1 MDLRNG
7 DCLEILKDIPSKS
20 VDLVFADLPYG
31 QVNCKWD
38 CKIDLELLW
47 KELLRIA
54 KSDTTP
60 FFFTCTTKFGYEL
73 ITSNKK
79 MFRYDL
85 VWAKTNPCGFL
96 QAKKQPMRKH
106 EMVYVFYKKQP
117 AYDISSHK
125 HKFLKSKNGMKGKDD
140 LCYSNKV
147 KQVQNKEYDPPLPV
161 SVIKEEVVNE
171 RGDTQRIENSVYGSE
186 NYKIFH
192 QHHPNGKLVREPRY
206 DPPLPGS
213 VIKEE
218 EHTTE
223 SSRGEKTY
231 GKYSEKANREAQLK
245 IYDPPLPVSVIKED
259 NCYNKGG
266 KDHYEDYKTKLGY
279 ANRKNGESAYDPPLP
294 VSVIKEEV
302 CPLQENSTYGTKGFS
317 IPKSKEH
324 HKQIYD
330 PALPVSVLKEDDY
343 EPSLPHSLLEIKSI
357 RLRQHSTAKP
367 PDLMKWI
374 LKYYTKEGD
383 MVLDPTMGSNPMGLA
398 CKEMNRNY
406 IGIEK
411 DPDIYKFA
419 CSRVE

>member
-20 VDLVFADLPYG
+20 IDLVFADLPYG
-31 QVNCKWD
+31 QVACKWD

-47 KELLRIA
+47 KELLRVA
-54 KSDTTP
+54 KSDNTP

-73 ITSNKK
+73 ISSNKK
-79 MFRYDL
+79 MFKYDL
-85 VWAKTNPCGFL
+85 VWAKSTKCGFL

-125 HKFLKSKNGMKGKDD
+125 YNCKKEENTEVIKEDKIIYDVEYEKDLYGVKRDDRKNK
-140 LCYSNKV
+140 
-147 KQVQNKEYDPPLPV
+147 KEYDPPLP
-161 SVIKEEVVNE
+161 
-171 RGDTQRIENSVYGSE
+171 
-186 NYKIFH
+186 
-192 QHHPNGKLVREPRY
+192 
-206 DPPLPGS
+206 
-213 VIKEE
+213 
-218 EHTTE
+218 
-223 SSRGEKTY
+223 
-231 GKYSEKANREAQLK
+231 A
-245 IYDPPLPVSVIKED
+245 SVIKED
-259 NCYNKGG
+259 NWIVPEY
-266 KDHYEDYKTKLGY
+266 
-279 ANRKNGESAYDPPLP
+279 
-294 VSVIKEEV
+294 
-302 CPLQENSTYGTKGFS
+302 STYGSKGFS
-317 IPKSKEH
+317 IPKAPEH
-324 HKQIYD
+324 RKQIYE
-330 PALPVSVLKEDDY
+330 PALPVSVIKEDDY
-343 EPSLPHSLLEIKSI
+343 EPSLPDSLLEINSI

>member
-73 ITSNKK
+73 ISSNKK

-85 VWAKTNPCGFL
+85 VWAKSNPCGFL

-140 LCYSNKV
+140 LCYTTN
-147 KQVQNKEYDPPLPV
+147 QVQNKEYDPPLPV
-161 SVIKEEVVNE
+161 SVIKEEQVY
-171 RGDTQRIENSVYGSE
+171 IENKKFNTLYGDL
-186 NYKIFH
+186 NI
-192 QHHPNGKLVREPRY
+192 PDPRRNGKSVREPRY
-206 DPPLPGS
+206 
-213 VIKEE
+213 E
-218 EHTTE
+218 
-223 SSRGEKTY
+223 
-231 GKYSEKANREAQLK
+231 
-245 IYDPPLPVSVIKED
+245 
-259 NCYNKGG
+259 
-266 KDHYEDYKTKLGY
+266 
-279 ANRKNGESAYDPPLP
+279 PPLP
-294 VSVIKEEV
+294 VSVIKEE
-302 CPLQENSTYGTKGFS
+302 
-317 IPKSKEH
+317 
-324 HKQIYD
+324 
-330 PALPVSVLKEDDY
+330 DDY
-343 EPSLPHSLLEIKSI
+343 DPSLPHSLLEIKSI
-357 RLRQHSTAKP
+357 RLKQHSTAKP

-419 CSRVE
+419 CSRVD

>member
-73 ITSNKK
+73 IKSNEK
-79 MFRYDL
+79 MFKYDL
-85 VWAKTNPCGFL
+85 VWAKSNPCGFL
-96 QAKKQPMRKH
+96 QAKKRPMRKH
-106 EMVYVFYKKQP
+106 EMLYVFYKKQP

-125 HKFLKSKNGMKGKDD
+125 HKFKKEETTEVVKDD
-140 LCYSNKV
+140 SCDLIYGKNANFGKKHYTSQERSSNV
-147 KQVQNKEYDPPLPV
+147 YNPPLPV
-161 SVIKEEVVNE
+161 SVIKEEHNSNPILNSKIYGTKD
-171 RGDTQRIENSVYGSE
+171 RKTPLKQFGTQTGNKG
-186 NYKIFH
+186 
-192 QHHPNGKLVREPRY
+192 Y
-206 DPPLPGS
+206 DPPLP
-213 VIKEE
+213 
-218 EHTTE
+218 T
-223 SSRGEKTY
+223 
-231 GKYSEKANREAQLK
+231 
-245 IYDPPLPVSVIKED
+245 SVIKED
-259 NCYNKGG
+259 KYNMDDYLVKDCGDKKGG
-266 KDHYEDYKTKLGY
+266 TYGREKKPHKSLSYPQ
-279 ANRKNGESAYDPPLP
+279 KNGESA
-294 VSVIKEEV
+294 
-302 CPLQENSTYGTKGFS
+302 
-317 IPKSKEH
+317 
-324 HKQIYD
+324 YD

-357 RLRQHSTAKP
+357 RLKQHSTAKP

>member
-73 ITSNKK
+73 IKSNEK
-79 MFRYDL
+79 MFKYDL
-85 VWAKTNPCGFL
+85 VWAKSNPCGFL
-96 QAKKQPMRKH
+96 QAKKRPMRKH

-140 LCYSNKV
+140 LCYTTN
-147 KQVQNKEYDPPLPV
+147 QVQNKEYDPPLPV
-161 SVIKEEVVNE
+161 SVIKEDKYNMDNYLVKDC
-171 RGDTQRIENSVYGSE
+171 GDKKG
-186 NYKIFH
+186 
-192 QHHPNGKLVREPRY
+192 G
-206 DPPLPGS
+206 
-213 VIKEE
+213 
-218 EHTTE
+218 
-223 SSRGEKTY
+223 TY
-231 GKYSEKANREAQLK
+231 GREKKPHKSLSYPQ
-245 IYDPPLPVSVIKED
+245 
-259 NCYNKGG
+259 
-266 KDHYEDYKTKLGY
+266 
-279 ANRKNGESAYDPPLP
+279 KNGESAYDPPLP
-294 VSVIKEEV
+294 VSVIKEEQV
-302 CPLQENSTYGTKGFS
+302 YIENKKFNTLYGDLN
-317 IPKSKEH
+317 IPDPRRNGKSVREPR
-324 HKQIYD
+324 YE
-330 PALPVSVLKEDDY
+330 PPLPVSVIKEEDDY
-343 EPSLPHSLLEIKSI
+343 DPSLPHSLLEIKSI
-357 RLRQHSTAKP
+357 RLKQHSTAKP

>member
-79 MFRYDL
+79 MFKYDL
-85 VWAKTNPCGFL
+85 VWAKSNPCGFL

-125 HKFLKSKNGMKGKDD
+125 HKFLKSKNGMKGKDT
-140 LCYSNKV
+140 LCYTTN
-147 KQVQNKEYDPPLPV
+147 QVQNK
-161 SVIKEEVVNE
+161 
-171 RGDTQRIENSVYGSE
+171 Q
-186 NYKIFH
+186 
-192 QHHPNGKLVREPRY
+192 
-206 DPPLPGS
+206 
-213 VIKEE
+213 
-218 EHTTE
+218 
-223 SSRGEKTY
+223 
-231 GKYSEKANREAQLK
+231 
-245 IYDPPLPVSVIKED
+245 YDPPLPVSVIKED

-294 VSVIKEEV
+294 VSVLKEEM

>member
-73 ITSNKK
+73 ISSNKK
-79 MFRYDL
+79 MFKYDL
-85 VWAKTNPCGFL
+85 VWAKSNPCGFL

-106 EMVYVFYKKQP
+106 EMLYVFYKKQP

-140 LCYSNKV
+140 LCYTTN
-147 KQVQNKEYDPPLPV
+147 QVQNKEYDPPLPV
-161 SVIKEEVVNE
+161 SVIKEDKIIYDVEYE
-171 RGDTQRIENSVYGSE
+171 KDLYGVKRDDRK
-186 NYKIFH
+186 NK
-192 QHHPNGKLVREPRY
+192 
-206 DPPLPGS
+206 
-213 VIKEE
+213 KE
-218 EHTTE
+218 
-223 SSRGEKTY
+223 
-231 GKYSEKANREAQLK
+231 
-245 IYDPPLPVSVIKED
+245 YDPPLPVSVIKED

-294 VSVIKEEV
+294 VSVLKEEM

>member
-73 ITSNKK
+73 ISSNKK

-85 VWAKTNPCGFL
+85 VWAKSNPCGFL

-125 HKFLKSKNGMKGKDD
+125 HKFK
-140 LCYSNKV
+140 
-147 KQVQNKEYDPPLPV
+147 KE
-161 SVIKEEVVNE
+161 ENTEVVNE

-213 VIKEE
+213 VLKEE
-218 EHTTE
+218 QVYIENKKFNTL
-223 SSRGEKTY
+223 Y
-231 GKYSEKANREAQLK
+231 GDLNIPDPRRNGKSVRE
-245 IYDPPLPVSVIKED
+245 PR
-259 NCYNKGG
+259 
-266 KDHYEDYKTKLGY
+266 YE
-279 ANRKNGESAYDPPLP
+279 PPLP
-294 VSVIKEEV
+294 VSVIKEE
-302 CPLQENSTYGTKGFS
+302 
-317 IPKSKEH
+317 
-324 HKQIYD
+324 
-330 PALPVSVLKEDDY
+330 DDY
-343 EPSLPHSLLEIKSI
+343 DPSLPHSLLEIKSI
-357 RLRQHSTAKP
+357 RLKQHSTAKP

>member
-73 ITSNKK
+73 ISSNKK
-79 MFRYDL
+79 MFKYDL

-125 HKFLKSKNGMKGKDD
+125 HKFK
-140 LCYSNKV
+140 
-147 KQVQNKEYDPPLPV
+147 KEE
-161 SVIKEEVVNE
+161 SVEEVVNE

-213 VIKEE
+213 V
-218 EHTTE
+218 
-223 SSRGEKTY
+223 
-231 GKYSEKANREAQLK
+231 
-245 IYDPPLPVSVIKED
+245 
-259 NCYNKGG
+259 
-266 KDHYEDYKTKLGY
+266 
-279 ANRKNGESAYDPPLP
+279 
-294 VSVIKEEV
+294 
-302 CPLQENSTYGTKGFS
+302 
-317 IPKSKEH
+317 
-324 HKQIYD
+324 
-330 PALPVSVLKEDDY
+330 LKEDDY
-343 EPSLPHSLLEIKSI
+343 ETSLPHSLLEIKSI
-357 RLRQHSTAKP
+357 RLKQHSTAKP

-411 DPDIYKFA
+411 DLEIYKFA

>member
-20 VDLVFADLPYG
+20 IDLVFADLPYG

-47 KELLRIA
+47 KELLRVA

-73 ITSNKK
+73 ISSNKK

-85 VWAKTNPCGFL
+85 VWAKSNPCGFL

-140 LCYSNKV
+140 LCYTTN
-147 KQVQNKEYDPPLPV
+147 QVQNKEYDPPLPV
-161 SVIKEEVVNE
+161 SVIKEE
-171 RGDTQRIENSVYGSE
+171 
-186 NYKIFH
+186 
-192 QHHPNGKLVREPRY
+192 
-206 DPPLPGS
+206 
-213 VIKEE
+213 
-218 EHTTE
+218 TTE
-223 SSRGEKTY
+223 VVKDDSCDLIY
-231 GKYSEKANREAQLK
+231 GKNANFGKKHYTSQERSSNV
-245 IYDPPLPVSVIKED
+245 YDPPLPVSVIKED
-259 NCYNKGG
+259 KYNMDNYLVKDCGDKKGG
-266 KDHYEDYKTKLGY
+266 TYGREKKPHKSLSYPQ
-279 ANRKNGESAYDPPLP
+279 KNGESAYDPPLP
-294 VSVIKEEV
+294 VSVIKEEQV
-302 CPLQENSTYGTKGFS
+302 YIENKKFNTLYGDLN
-317 IPKSKEH
+317 IPDPRRNGKSVREPR
-324 HKQIYD
+324 YE
-330 PALPVSVLKEDDY
+330 PPLPVSVIKEEDDY
-343 EPSLPHSLLEIKSI
+343 DPSLPHSLLEIKSI
-357 RLRQHSTAKP
+357 RLKQHSTAKP

-419 CSRVE
+419 CSRVD

>member
-79 MFRYDL
+79 MFKYDL
-85 VWAKTNPCGFL
+85 VWAKSNPCGFL

-117 AYDISSHK
+117 AYDVSSHK
-125 HKFLKSKNGMKGKDD
+125 HKFKKEEHNSNPILDSKNYETKDRKTPLKQFGTQTGNKG
-140 LCYSNKV
+140 
-147 KQVQNKEYDPPLPV
+147 YDPPLPT

-192 QHHPNGKLVREPRY
+192 LHHPNGKLVREPRY

-218 EHTTE
+218 KIIYDVEY
-223 SSRGEKTY
+223 EKDLY
-231 GKYSEKANREAQLK
+231 GVKRDDRKNKKE
-245 IYDPPLPVSVIKED
+245 YDPPLP
-259 NCYNKGG
+259 
-266 KDHYEDYKTKLGY
+266 T
-279 ANRKNGESAYDPPLP
+279 
-294 VSVIKEEV
+294 
-302 CPLQENSTYGTKGFS
+302 
-317 IPKSKEH
+317 
-324 HKQIYD
+324 
-330 PALPVSVLKEDDY
+330 
-343 EPSLPHSLLEIKSI
+343 SLLEIKSI
-357 RLRQHSTAKP
+357 RLKQHSTAKP

>member
-73 ITSNKK
+73 IKSNEK
-79 MFRYDL
+79 MFKYDL
-85 VWAKTNPCGFL
+85 VWAKSNPCGFL
-96 QAKKQPMRKH
+96 QAKKRPMRKH
-106 EMVYVFYKKQP
+106 EMLYVFYKKQP

-125 HKFLKSKNGMKGKDD
+125 HKFKKEETTEVVKDDSCDLIYGKNANFGKKHYTSQERSSNVYNPPLPVSVIKEEHNSNPILNSKNYGTKDRKTPLKQFGTQTGNKG
-140 LCYSNKV
+140 
-147 KQVQNKEYDPPLPV
+147 YDPPLPV
-161 SVIKEEVVNE
+161 SVIKEEQVY
-171 RGDTQRIENSVYGSE
+171 IENKKFNTLYGDL
-186 NYKIFH
+186 NI
-192 QHHPNGKLVREPRY
+192 PDPRRNGKSVREPRY
-206 DPPLPGS
+206 
-213 VIKEE
+213 E
-218 EHTTE
+218 
-223 SSRGEKTY
+223 
-231 GKYSEKANREAQLK
+231 
-245 IYDPPLPVSVIKED
+245 
-259 NCYNKGG
+259 
-266 KDHYEDYKTKLGY
+266 
-279 ANRKNGESAYDPPLP
+279 PPLP
-294 VSVIKEEV
+294 VSVIKEE
-302 CPLQENSTYGTKGFS
+302 
-317 IPKSKEH
+317 
-324 HKQIYD
+324 
-330 PALPVSVLKEDDY
+330 DDY
-343 EPSLPHSLLEIKSI
+343 DPSLPHSLLEIKSI
-357 RLRQHSTAKP
+357 RLKQHSTAKP